1 MNLTIENI
9 LLVGSLLLFISIIA
23 GKTSYRFGVPILV
36 LFLAVGML
44 AGSEGIG
51 GIYFNDPQTAQFIG
65 IVSLNFIL
73 FSGGLDTSWSAIK
86 PVLKQGIA
94 LSTLGVLIT
103 AVSLGI
109 FVWQVTDFTLYE
121 GLLLGAIVSSTDAAA
136 VFSILRGKSLAL
148 KSNLRPTLELESGSN
163 DPMAYVLTIAFLGLV
178 VNPGVSL
185 WSIVPLFFQQMVLG
199 GLAGWGFGW
208 LSKVIINRIRLDF
221 DGLYPVLAVALM
233 FITFSFTDFI
243 GGNGFLAVYL
253 CAVYLGNQDL
263 IHKKTII
270 KMFDG
275 LAWLMQ
281 IVLFLTLG
289 LLVFPS
295 EIVPVMGIGMMIAA
309 FLIFIARPLSVF
321 ISLLPFKMKLR
332 RRFYISWVG
341 LRGAV
346 PIVFATYPLLAGIDK
361 AHMIFNIVFFIS
373 LTSVL
378 LQGTTLSVL
387 AKWLNVALPEK
398 VKPKDPVDTFLSEHP
413 KTAMKEIKIVP
424 TALAVGQ
431 KIVNLKFPKRAI
443 IAMIQRNGKYL
454 TPNGNTIIEA
464 NDLLIVLSDD
474 KSGIEE
480 AYHSLGTPS
489 EDQ

>member
-51 GIYFNDPQTAQFIG
+51 GIYFNDPQIAQFIG

-73 FSGGLDTSWSAIK
+73 FSGGLDTSWNAIK

-398 VKPKDPVDTFLSEHP
+398 VKPKNPVDTFLSEHP
-413 KTAMKEIKIVP
+413 KTAMEEIKIAP